1 MIIRRTR
8 QPSVVTLACLL
19 VSALSICD
27 GAQAQSPQWQVIV
40 TPTLN
45 PLPIGLCGAV
55 HVTVLDAAAMDM
67 PRNGL
72 GARVTIADFDMTVT
86 APGARSVVGQQIDAS
101 HWSVCACNGAPVGGV
116 ATVTATYP
124 ARALPATARV
134 PGASFTSKATVFIAA
149 AKGTNPPPCLATPP
163 APAAAARNA
172 TAANAPASAPS
183 TAPSTGAP
191 NNSKSAATSS
201 PAQKSSPNSQPANA
215 PPSPPGVPAQIPN
228 FPASAADWAAL
239 QKALGSKGW
248 AELQKEMN
256 AAMDETPDNTDDK
269 PPPGV
274 PKEMMGAGRNHAAA
288 VAAFKKLAPVLRHDR
303 CANCHTNITYWD
315 DPGEDGDPPRPA
327 THKGGDINELPPT
340 AKNGFGQPDL
350 KFTPCQD
357 CHTKAPQAWANSGP
371 DWTGLDDYQ
380 LCQKLKQAMFNGEVL
395 LDHLRTDDLIKLAF
409 QGQRAM
415 DLTPKPPPLSH
426 AQFMQYATE
435 WINRMDA
442 MKKFPKA
449 RSEGCPRND
458 SWSGAIEYTYTEVT
472 KLNRYESHGA
482 VHIVGGLAKWSALAA
497 RTEDHSA
504 KNCPSIFSA
513 SSAGG
518 GEMQLVTIDYTSEKG
533 VSGFAMPIMNA
544 KAGAKAPDSF
554 VGLTIFPG
562 KYGLSIDLPMK
573 GSGRYQGGGPACP
586 GYRSFTQTFDAK
598 IGQGADGIFD
608 PDNPDEISGTKTE
621 SPFPGATFT
630 MKWQFMRLNEDWSR

>member
-1 MIIRRTR
+1 MI
-8 QPSVVTLACLL
+8 VAHLL
-19 VSALSICD
+19 VAWSISG
-27 GAQAQSPQWQVIV
+27 GAQAQSPQWHVIV

-55 HVTVLDAAAMDM
+55 QVTVLDAAAMDM
-67 PRNGL
+67 PRNPL
-72 GARVTIADFDMTVT
+72 GARVTIADFDMTVA

-101 HWSVCACNGAPVGGV
+101 HWSVCACSGAPVGGV

-124 ARALPATARV
+124 ARALPAAARV
-134 PGASFTSKATVFIAA
+134 AGASFTSTATVFIAA
-149 AKGTNPPPCLATPP
+149 AKGTSPPACLAAPP
-163 APAAAARNA
+163 AAANTGAAKAVSAPAPAARNA
-172 TAANAPASAPS
+172 TAAANAPTSVPATSPA
-183 TAPSTGAP
+183 TAPATGAP
-191 NNSKSAATSS
+191 NNSKQS
-201 PAQKSSPNSQPANA
+201 SSPNSQPANA
-215 PPSPPGVPAQIPN
+215 PSPPPGLPAQIPG

-239 QKALGSKGW
+239 QKSLGSKGW
-248 AELQKEMN
+248 ADLQKETN

-274 PKEMMGAGRNHAAA
+274 PKEMMGTGRNHAAA
-288 VAAFKKLAPVLRHDR
+288 VAAFKKLAPVLRHAR
-303 CANCHTNITYWD
+303 CANCHTDITYWD
-315 DPGEDGDPPRPA
+315 DPGEGGDPPRPA

-340 AKNGFGQPDL
+340 AKNGYGQPDL

-357 CHTKAPQAWANSGP
+357 CHIKAPVAWKNSGP

-415 DLTPKPPPLSH
+415 DLTPQPPPLSH
-426 AQFMQYATE
+426 TQFMQYATE

-458 SWSGAIEYTYTEVT
+458 SWSGAIEYTYTEVS
-472 KLNRYESHGA
+472 KLNRYESHGV
-482 VHIVGGLAKWSALAA
+482 VHVVGGLAKWSALAA
-497 RTEDHSA
+497 RQEDHSA
-504 KNCPSIFSA
+504 KNCPSVYSA
-513 SSAGG
+513 SASGG

-533 VSGFAMPIMNA
+533 VSGISMANLQP
-544 KAGAKAPDSF
+544 KPGAVAPDSF

-562 KYGLSIDLPMK
+562 RYGLSIDLPMK

-586 GYRSFTQTFDAK
+586 GYRSITQVFDAK
-598 IGQGADGIFD
+598 IGQGADGKFD
-608 PDNPDEISGTKTE
+608 PDNPDELSGTKTE